1 MRELIIQR
9 SAERI
14 VNKEELLA
22 VFNSLKV
29 GYHRLIIKDARTRSH
44 PQNRYYWGVVVP
56 MAMQGL
62 RDAGYDDVQDLM
74 DTHEV
79 LKHIHLRKR
88 IVSKQT
94 GDVIDIAG
102 SSAKLTIPEFEEYI
116 ERICKWSAEYLNVV
130 IPAPNEQIAKLSAY
144 AEELE
149 YEMIVDETE

>member
-9 SAERI
+9 SDERI

-29 GYHRLIIKDARTRSH
+29 GFHRLTIKDARTRSH

-56 MAMQGL
+56 MAMEGL
-62 RDAGYDDVQDLM
+62 KDAGYDEIQNMM
-74 DTHEV
+74 DAHEI
-79 LKHIHLRKR
+79 LKHLHLRKR

-102 SSAKLTIPEFEEYI
+102 SSAKLTIPEFDEYL
-116 ERICKWSAEYLNVV
+116 ERICKWAAEYLNVV
-130 IPAPNEQIAKLSAY
+130 IPAPNEQISKLSAY
-144 AEELE
+144 AEELG
-149 YEMIVDETE
+149 YEMIVDETN